1 MNEAD
6 GLAVLRFEM
15 VEEIPAF
22 ILKELVALV
31 DDTYFMHL
39 YLNRAE
45 EAQGVFPEEYGPTP
59 EETLY
64 INRLEIGTPNFV
76 EFTGLIDLLVQTFQW
91 LGGLAG
97 ISYASGQ
104 ILKHV
109 KTFWEIRELRLKV
122 KQKEREEETAARE
135 GRLIEERLLVDPN
148 ESDPYVKALR
158 LRNHLTNDALAH
170 KKEFSESARDRAA
183 LITSWIYSPTI
194 VVFEPKTRG

>member
-1 MNEAD
+1 
-6 GLAVLRFEM
+6 
-15 VEEIPAF
+15 
-22 ILKELVALV
+22 
-31 DDTYFMHL
+31 
-39 YLNRAE
+39 
-45 EAQGVFPEEYGPTP
+45 
-59 EETLY
+59 
-64 INRLEIGTPNFV
+64 
-76 EFTGLIDLLVQTFQW
+76 
-91 LGGLAG
+91 LAG

-104 ILKHV
+104 ILKHI

-135 GRLIEERLLVDPN
+135 GRLIDERLLVDPN

-183 LITSWIYSPTI
+183 MITSFIYSPTI